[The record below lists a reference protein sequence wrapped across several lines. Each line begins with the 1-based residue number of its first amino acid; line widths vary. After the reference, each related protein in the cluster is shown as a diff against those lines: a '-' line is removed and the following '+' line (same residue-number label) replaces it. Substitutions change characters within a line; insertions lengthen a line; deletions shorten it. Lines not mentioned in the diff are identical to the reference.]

1 MTDMTAYF
9 DYNATAPVKPGV
21 AAAIADALAVGGNPS
36 SVHRNGRLAHA
47 VIEGARD
54 QVAGLVGAASQDVI
68 FTSGGSEANNFALH
82 ALVTAGRRLIV
93 SAIEHPSV
101 LAAADRLGATRLA
114 VNADGVVDLAE
125 LERLLAADAR
135 PALVSIM
142 LANNETGVI
151 QPVAEAAGI
160 AHKYNA
166 LLHVDA
172 VQAAG
177 RLAIDIKELGV
188 DLMSLSAHKLGGAM
202 GAGALIVTPHVG
214 KITGLMQG
222 GGQERGLRPGTE
234 NVPGIVGFGVAAELA
249 AEDLAGADEIKAM
262 RDDIEAHLTK
272 AGGCVIAGGIAR
284 LNNTT
289 CITMPGVASETQ
301 VMALDL
307 AGVAVSAGAA
317 CSSGKVVR
325 SHVLSEMGLAPDEAD
340 SAIRISLGWQ
350 TSASDIERLKVAWT
364 EIHGRLGG
372 DKIHGR
378 LGGDRKTARPAA

>member
-21 AAAIADALAVGGNPS
+21 ALAVADALAVGGNPS

-47 VIEGARD
+47 VIERARG
-54 QVAGLVGAASQDVI
+54 QVAELVGAASGDVI
-68 FTSGGSEANNFALH
+68 FTSGGTEANNFALH
-82 ALVTAGRRLIV
+82 AVVTAGRRLIV

-101 LAAADRLGATRLA
+101 LAAADQLGATRLP
-114 VNADGVVDLAE
+114 VNGDGVVDLAE
-125 LERLLAADAR
+125 LERLLAADGT

-151 QPVAEAAGI
+151 QPIAQAAGI

-177 RLAIDIKELGV
+177 RLALDINELGV

-202 GAGALIVTPHVG
+202 GTGALVVTPGVG
-214 KITGLMQG
+214 KINRLMHG

-234 NVPGIVGFGVAAELA
+234 NVPGIAGFGRAAELA
-249 AEDLAGADEIKAM
+249 LQDLAQADEIKAL

-272 AGGCVIAGGIAR
+272 AASDARVIGAGVPR

-350 TSASDIERLKVAWT
+350 TSASDIERLKAAWT
-364 EIHGRLGG
+364 ETSSRLSG
-372 DKIHGR
+372 DN
-378 LGGDRKTARPAA
+378 RKSARPAA

>member
-21 AAAIADALAVGGNPS
+21 AVAVADALAVGGNPS

-47 VIEGARD
+47 VIERARE
-54 QVAGLVGAASQDVI
+54 QVAGLVGAASRDVI
-68 FTSGGSEANNFALH
+68 FTSGGTEANNLALH
-82 ALVTAGRRLIV
+82 ALVTKTDQEPAGRRLIV

-101 LAAADRLGATRLA
+101 LAAADHLGATRLP
-114 VNADGVVDLAE
+114 VDGDGVVDLAE
-125 LERLLAADAR
+125 LERLLAADER
-135 PALVSIM
+135 PTLISIM

-151 QPVAEAAGI
+151 QPIAQAAVI

-177 RLAIDIKELGV
+177 RLALDINELGV

-202 GAGALIVTPHVG
+202 GTGALIVTPGVG
-214 KITGLMQG
+214 KISRLLHG

-234 NVPGIVGFGVAAELA
+234 NVPGIAGFGVAAELA
-249 AEDLAGADEIKAM
+249 LEDLARADEIKAL
-262 RDDIEAHLTK
+262 RDDIEAHLTN
-272 AGGCVIAGGIAR
+272 AASDARVVGVGVPR

-350 TSASDIERLKVAWT
+350 TSANDIERLKAAWT
-364 EIHGRLGG
+364 EITGRLGG
-372 DKIHGR
+372 TKQ
-378 LGGDRKTARPAA
+378 KSASAA